1 MDVNIHSPLREPAAS
16 EADFKVDLLVH
27 SLQLDTFCKQEQ
39 SHVIFVL
46 IEYCD
51 FLVYRLRLKFSVF
64 GSLHIFFRSRTVP
77 LQGQEKS
84 SPCLT

>member
-51 FLVYRLRLKFSVF
+51 FLLKFSVF